1 MLLTRVL
8 NACHHFPG
16 FVYERARLRQE
27 LNTIEVRVR
36 PRRGSK
42 GRCSSCERPAP
53 GYDRLAERR
62 FEFIPLWGFAV
73 VLLYAMRRVDC
84 KHCGVKVEQVP
95 WARGKHTLSE
105 AYMLFLAHWARK
117 LSWKETAEAFHTSWD
132 KVYQAVE
139 YVVQWGLEHR
149 ELGGLR
155 AIGVDEIQYGRGHQY
170 LTLVYQIEAGCTRL
184 LWVGKER
191 TKASFGRFFEMIGPT
206 LAEQIEFVCSDM
218 WKAYLD
224 LIAKHCP
231 QALNVLDRFHVVA
244 KMNEAI
250 DKVRAQEARQLVS
263 DGYEPV
269 LKKSRWCL
277 LKRKENLT
285 DGQRIRLRDLLR
297 YNLKSVRAYLLKEDF
312 QQFWD
317 YVSPTWAGKFL
328 DEWCRQVMRSRI
340 DPMKKVARTLR
351 AHRELLLNYF
361 RARKA
366 LSSGVIEGLNNK
378 AKVTMRKSYGFRT
391 FKGTE
396 LALYHALGKLP
407 EPQLAH
413 RFF

>member
-1 MLLTRVL
+1 MLLTRLL
-8 NACHHFPG
+8 NVRHHFPG
-16 FVYERARLRQE
+16 FVYERARLCRDA
-27 LNTIEVRVR
+27 NTVEIEVR

-42 GRCSSCERPAP
+42 PRCSGCLRAAP
-53 GYDRLAERR
+53 GYDRLAARR

-73 VLLYAMRRVDC
+73 VLLYAMRRVNC
-84 KHCGVKVEQVP
+84 RRCGVKVEAVP
-95 WARGKHTLSE
+95 WAMGKHGLTQ

-117 LSWKETAEAFHTSWD
+117 LSWTETARAFHTSWD
-132 KVYQAVE
+132 QVCHAVE

-149 ELGGLR
+149 TLAPLR

-170 LTLVYQIEAGCTRL
+170 LTLVYQIEAQCTRL

-191 TKASFGRFFEMIGPT
+191 TTESFQGFFTQIGEELAAS
-206 LAEQIEFVCSDM
+206 IEFICSDM
-218 WKAYLD
+218 WKPYLQ
-224 LIAKHCP
+224 LIEQHCP
-231 QALNVLDRFHVVA
+231 RALNILDRFHIVA
-244 KMNEAI
+244 KMNKAI
-250 DKVRAQEARQLVS
+250 DEVRAGEARRLVR
-263 DGYEPV
+263 DGFEPV

-285 DGQRIRLRDLLR
+285 DPQRIRLRDLLR

-317 YVSPTWAGKFL
+317 YTSPAWAGKFL
-328 DEWCRQVMRSRI
+328 DQWCRQVMRSRI
-340 DPMKKVARTLR
+340 EPMKKFARTVR
-351 AHRELLLNYF
+351 KHRELLLNYF

-366 LSSGVIEGLNNK
+366 FSSGVVEGLNNK
-378 AKVTMRKSYGFRT
+378 SKVTMRKSYGFRT
-391 FKGTE
+391 FQILE
-396 LALYHALGKLP
+396 LSLYHTLGKLP